1 MKLKFNI
8 FFLLLIFFSNISIC
22 NAIDLNNGKILFLNN
37 CIVCHKN
44 GGNVIIP
51 EKNLKKEALE
61 ENGMNNFDAIT
72 YQVINGKNGM
82 PAFGGRLEQKEIEE
96 IAQYVLKQSP
106 LNFNES

>member
-37 CIVCHKN
+37 CIICHKN

-51 EKNLKKEALE
+51 EKNLKREALE

-96 IAQYVLKQSP
+96 IAQYVLKLST

>member
-96 IAQYVLKQSP
+96 IAQYVLKQST